1 MTGEIELRRKNM
13 KRNAI
18 LGTTALLVLAACVQA
33 QADDSGKCNA
43 ATLTGAYGVQLIGT
57 GPAPSVAAGK
67 PGFAGQTQMV
77 VGIVVIVFDGKGN
90 FTQVDN
96 VKGSVAGF
104 TPDRPGK
111 GTYVVNP
118 DCSTIATVQAAPG
131 ITLVTKSVIVDGGKG
146 YFGFTLTPDDSFIN
160 VVGRRIN

>member
-1 MTGEIELRRKNM
+1 M

-18 LGTTALLVLAACVQA
+18 LGATLLALACCAQA
-33 QADDSGKCNA
+33 QTDDSGKCTA
-43 ATLTGAYGVQLIGT
+43 ATLNGAYGVQIWGT
-57 GPAPSVAAGK
+57 APAPSVAPGK
-67 PGFAGQTQMV
+67 PGFAGQTQAV

-111 GTYVVNP
+111 GTYIVNP

-131 ITLVTKSVIVDGGKG
+131 VTLVTKSVIVNGGKS
-146 YFGFTLTPDDSFIN
+146 YYGFTLTPDDSFIS
-160 VVGRRIN
+160 VSGWRIN

>member
-1 MTGEIELRRKNM
+1 MYRGDVERGLRRSN
-13 KRNAI
+13 
-18 LGTTALLVLAACVQA
+18 LGTA
-33 QADDSGKCNA
+33 
-43 ATLTGAYGVQLIGT
+43 
-57 GPAPSVAAGK
+57 PAPSVAPGK
-67 PGFAGQTQMV
+67 PGFAGQTQAV

-111 GTYVVNP
+111 GTYIVNP

-131 ITLVTKSVIVDGGKG
+131 VTLVTKSVIVNGGKS
-146 YFGFTLTPDDSFIN
+146 YYGFTLTPDDSFISVSRLVN
-160 VVGRRIN
+160 KLGFARPDTMPTRGLAPAGSRHRHLLGA

>member
-1 MTGEIELRRKNM
+1 M

-18 LGTTALLVLAACVQA
+18 LGTAILALACCAQA
-33 QADDSGKCNA
+33 QTDDSGKCTA
-43 ATLTGAYGVQLIGT
+43 STLNGAYGVLLSGT
-57 GPAPSVAAGK
+57 GPAPSVAPGK
-67 PGFAGQTQMV
+67 PGFTGQTQVV

-111 GTYVVNP
+111 GTYVVNS

-131 ITLVTKSVIVDGGKG
+131 VTLVTKSVIVDGGKG
-146 YFGFTLTPDDSFIN
+146 YFGFTLTPDDSNII
-160 VVGRRIN
+160 VTGRRIN